1 VGERSVSATDRVEVG
16 DQVFFRELD
25 GETVLLNIDTGQYYG
40 LDEVGTRVFLLL
52 REHQALDKVL
62 NILEAEYDVPPD
74 KLRTD
79 VIGLMERLSA
89 HGLLKIANRDA

>member
-1 VGERSVSATDRVEVG
+1 MGERSVSATDRVEVG